1 MALRLGDVLPKCTAS
16 MPVFW
21 VQNSPTQ
28 RLFSP
33 SYFQTERTQRFAH
46 PPSFCEL
53 VVRAD
58 VHAEP
63 WKILPAQTLR
73 AGPKIKVLNRLPR

>member
-21 VQNSPTQ
+21 VKNCPTQ
-28 RLFSP
+28 RLFSR
-33 SYFQTERTQRFAH
+33 SFFQTERTQRFAH

-73 AGPKIKVLNRLPR
+73 AGPKIKVLNGLPR